1 MRDQVARLQDAEL
14 ELMRAVQ
21 DRAGHPVLPAVARG
35 LSHAGEHALGWI
47 ALGAAGALVDRRR
60 RADWAGVA
68 VAAVGAH
75 AAAVVVKRVVRRR
88 RPADERVRVLVGT
101 PSALSF
107 PSAHATS
114 TTAAMVAA
122 AAGGLVPAPV
132 AGAVVGA
139 MAASRV
145 LLGVHY
151 PTDVVAGTAI
161 GAVSGA
167 VTRRLLRAVAR

>member
-1 MRDQVARLQDAEL
+1 MPDRTAGLQAAEL
-14 ELMRAVQ
+14 RLMRAVQ
-21 DRAGHPVLPAVARG
+21 GAATHPALPAAARG
-35 LSHAGEHALGWI
+35 LSHVGEHALGWI
-47 ALGAAGALVDRRR
+47 ALGALGAALDRSRR
-60 RADWAGVA
+60 PAWAGVV

-88 RPADERVRVLVGT
+88 RPSDPTVQVLVRT

-122 AAGGLVPAPV
+122 ATSGLVPAPV
-132 AGAVVGA
+132 AASVTAA

-145 LLGVHY
+145 LVGVHY
-151 PTDVVAGTAI
+151 PSDVAAGAAL
-161 GAVSGA
+161 GAASAV
-167 VTRRLLRAVAR
+167 VTRRVLRGVSR